1 MSIRDILFSDE
12 NPEFYTPIGNYAPK
26 NFDSVVQDADR
37 EFSWEDFHWT
47 LFYVYDK
54 EKEKIVP
61 FEPVYT
67 DAIESVK
74 YPYCDSYRDKRVIRI
89 LLEETK
95 KKLEE
100 LDTDIYEP
108 LIGKTFHFLVPEK
121 DRSDES
127 EKKIVD
133 GGFVG
138 GKYYWTEIDGK
149 KFLFNDA
156 YKRVE
161 FHGDGFKDIKAY
173 YDGKGEIVCTLGF
186 DGIISIWAIL
196 KEYIGNYQY
205 ALKPLERI
213 YKSDDIYDISFTDN
227 RREGNGRGRN
237 ENALVLVVNGK
248 RKSAIICYD
257 KNDYESKLY
266 ADKVVPNSSIHRL
279 AGTCNYF
286 LVKEDNWNNSV
297 YYLNHEK
304 LIRKKDFSSSIPKG
318 EIVVMENL
326 FSNCRGTLI
335 YSFGDKSFYAVD
347 DDINGLIIFKLN
359 PMVVLPIDILGN
371 QGETRKVL
379 YYDEDSNSLSAT
391 FRASYTKYYGRKYNP
406 KSYVLGAY
414 KEDGYHPIQEEFDVV
429 VGIYRDGK
437 FHYNKGFPSS
447 AWLSLDS
454 NKKTLMSCGN
464 IIQINKRTF
473 KDLIDGKFPESDY
486 IRRM

>member
-1 MSIRDILFSDE
+1 MSIRDILFSDS
-12 NPEFYTPIGNYAPK
+12 NPEFESPIGNYAPN
-26 NFDSVVQDADR
+26 NFDNVVEDNDR

-54 EKEKIVP
+54 EKGKVVP

-67 DAIESVK
+67 DAIENVK
-74 YPYCDSYRDKRVIRI
+74 YPYSDSYRDKRVIRI
-89 LLEETK
+89 LLDETK

-121 DRSDES
+121 DRGDES

-133 GGFVG
+133 EGFLG

-149 KFLFNDA
+149 KFLFNDT
-156 YKRVE
+156 YKCRE

-173 YDGKGEIVCTLGF
+173 YDRKGEIVCTLGF
-186 DGIISIWAIL
+186 DGIISIWTTL
-196 KEYIGNYQY
+196 KEYRSKYKSV
-205 ALKPLERI
+205 LHPLERI

-227 RREGNGRGRN
+227 RREGEGRGRN
-237 ENALVLVVNGK
+237 GNALVLVVNGK
-248 RKSAIICYD
+248 KKSAIICYD
-257 KNDYESKLY
+257 KNGDESKLY
-266 ADKVVPNSSIHRL
+266 ADKIVPNSSIHRL

-286 LVKEDNWNNSV
+286 LVKEENGNNTV

-304 LIRKKDFSSSIPKG
+304 LIRKKDSTSSIPKG

-326 FSNCRGTLI
+326 FKNCRGTLI
-335 YSFGDKSFYAVD
+335 YSFEDKSFYAVD
-347 DDINGLIIFKLN
+347 DDTKGLIIFKLN
-359 PMVVLPIDILGN
+359 PTVVLPIDILGN
-371 QGETRKVL
+371 QGETRTVL

-391 FRASYTKYYGRKYNP
+391 FRASYTKYGRRYEP
-406 KSYVLGAY
+406 ISYTLGAY
-414 KEDGYHPIQEEFDVV
+414 KEDGYHPIQEEFDVT

-454 NKKTLMSCGN
+454 DKKTLMSCGN
-464 IIQINKRTF
+464 IIEINKRTF
-473 KDLIDGKFPESDY
+473 KDLIDGKFPENDY
-486 IRRM
+486 LPRP